1 MLHLF
6 EIFCGTKSIGKVFE
20 ANGWSTTSV
29 DMDPRFAPTLCCDV
43 LDLTP
48 EMLLEA
54 SGGQLPD
61 AMWLSHPWPSPSI
74 LAFRSGSKTLGQAT

>member
-1 MLHLF
+1 MPHLY

-29 DMDPRFAPTLCCDV
+29 DMDPRFNPMICCKV

-48 EMLLEA
+48 EMLLLA
-54 SGGQLPD
+54 SGGVPPD
-61 AMWLSHPWPSPSI
+61 AM
-74 LAFRSGSKTLGQAT
+74 